1 MVASV
6 IFSMRSTLHL
16 ERAEREEYAYRLPLQ
31 AQGFLNSGPES
42 TADGIRYTAFTLI
55 GYRLITEGRKRVQVD
70 PSAMSADDDLS
81 FSSGFG
87 HILVE
92 RASSQRS
99 RIVDLQN
106 PSLTLVDNAREP
118 MLSADGQD
126 LAFLQDDHGR
136 GRLMFRPA
144 FQSSTAEV
152 RLTPLYLNVYEASLL
167 SEKEYAVSAVENG
180 ASPKIFLI
188 DAKHQNVPIIIAESR
203 YPALSPNGQWL
214 AYSHLDHGVWNLWL
228 RDENSGFT
236 RRIGDVPCNEIQP
249 SWESDSKT
257 LLYGTDCGRSVWFTA
272 IARRKVLP

>member
-1 MVASV
+1 
-6 IFSMRSTLHL
+6 
-16 ERAEREEYAYRLPLQ
+16 
-31 AQGFLNSGPES
+31 
-42 TADGIRYTAFTLI
+42 
-55 GYRLITEGRKRVQVD
+55 
-70 PSAMSADDDLS
+70 
-81 FSSGFG
+81 
-87 HILVE
+87 
-92 RASSQRS
+92 
-99 RIVDLQN
+99 
-106 PSLTLVDNAREP
+106 
-118 MLSADGQD
+118 
-126 LAFLQDDHGR
+126 
-136 GRLMFRPA
+136 MFRPA

-180 ASPKIFLI
+180 APPKIFLI

-203 YPALSPNGQWL
+203 YPALSPNGKWL

-249 SWESDSKT
+249 SWESDSRT